1 MIINISDDMIELNQ
15 AGLLKKLL
23 VDKTTKGHILWGT
36 DAYRERGPAFERER
50 EIDRALLLYENTG
63 LIKTRARKA
72 FEQQSERTKQ
82 HGEVFTPRWICDLM
96 IDHLDE
102 EWFGVEE
109 IDFLS
114 SMDDLFAKKK
124 WKKYVDSRRLEI
136 TCGEG
141 PFLVQRYDVSTG
153 NMIPVPERKGI
164 LDRKLQAVSRYA
176 ETEEE
181 WKTWAKRSFQAVYGY
196 EFQGDN
202 LLISRVNFMMTYRD
216 FYKNRWQ
223 KEPELSE
230 WEKIANIITWNLW
243 QMDGLTGEIPY
254 SRMDPLGPSLFELGD
269 PDFKEE
275 DLHPACRIYDWRNE
289 KKSVIFNEIGKRKK
303 GMKFD
308 YIIGNPPYQKSDGGN
323 KASALPLYNVF
334 IEGIIQQVN
343 PHYLSLIIP
352 SRWYSGGRGLDKFR
366 KFMMNDG
373 HIKSLH
379 DYQNAGECFPGMDI
393 SGGICY
399 FLRDSQY
406 SGPCNVINEGENSM
420 GGVLKRSLSE
430 FPIVIGDNNAVSI
443 IRNILSLKED
453 ALSTKVSTQRPFGL
467 RTYARPTD
475 KGDLLLKWNHGIG
488 AIERK
493 DITLGQ
499 DMIDKWKVIVS
510 RVFYEHAG
518 KADKDGKCRVL
529 SILDV
534 LSPKTVCTE
543 TYLVVDSFDDKE
555 EAKNLR
561 KYLESK
567 FARFLILQASSSIMI
582 TKNSFIFV
590 PLQDF
595 TSHSDIDWSKSI
607 PEIDRQ
613 LYRKYGL
620 DEKEISFIESHVK
633 EMK

>member
-1 MIINISDDMIELNQ
+1 M
-15 AGLLKKLL
+15 
-23 VDKTTKGHILWGT
+23 
-36 DAYRERGPAFERER
+36 
-50 EIDRALLLYENTG
+50 
-63 LIKTRARKA
+63 
-72 FEQQSERTKQ
+72 
-82 HGEVFTPRWICDLM
+82 
-96 IDHLDE
+96 
-102 EWFGVEE
+102 
-109 IDFLS
+109 
-114 SMDDLFAKKK
+114 
-124 WKKYVDSRRLEI
+124 
-136 TCGEG
+136 
-141 PFLVQRYDVSTG
+141 QRYDVSTG

-181 WKTWAKRSFQAVYGY
+181 WKNWAKRAFQAVYGY

-223 KEPELSE
+223 KEPALSE
-230 WEKIANIITWNLW
+230 WEKIGNIITWNLW

-275 DLHPACRIYDWRNE
+275 NLHPACRIYDWRNE
-289 KKSVIFNEIGKRKK
+289 KKSVVFNEIGKRDR

-323 KASALPLYNVF
+323 KASALPLYNIF

-420 GGVLKRSLSE
+420 GG
-430 FPIVIGDNNAVSI
+430 GY
-443 IRNILSLKED
+443 LKE
-453 ALSTKVSTQRPFGL
+453 A
-467 RTYARPTD
+467 
-475 KGDLLLKWNHGIG
+475 
-488 AIERK
+488 
-493 DITLGQ
+493 
-499 DMIDKWKVIVS
+499 
-510 RVFYEHAG
+510 
-518 KADKDGKCRVL
+518 
-529 SILDV
+529 
-534 LSPKTVCTE
+534 
-543 TYLVVDSFDDKE
+543 
-555 EAKNLR
+555 
-561 KYLESK
+561 
-567 FARFLILQASSSIMI
+567 
-582 TKNSFIFV
+582 
-590 PLQDF
+590 
-595 TSHSDIDWSKSI
+595 
-607 PEIDRQ
+607 
-613 LYRKYGL
+613 
-620 DEKEISFIESHVK
+620 
-633 EMK
+633 